1 MKLSWELAFGF
12 DHPGVG
18 RMIYVNI
25 IINTLYSKGDA
36 YVFNNNTRTEL
47 SEFIDNRVRGLSSEV
62 RQAPEDVLAMRRILS
77 VWNGLA

>member
-1 MKLSWELAFGF
+1 
-12 DHPGVG
+12 
-18 RMIYVNI
+18 MIYFNI
-25 IINTLYSKGDA
+25 VINTLYFEGNA
-36 YVFNNNTRTEL
+36 YVFNNNIRTEL